1 MSEPK
6 AISRKIKNVASK
18 KFNKKSMLHKTDLS
32 KLDASEDTMSY
43 YTYPKEFLKL
53 NLDKIR
59 EFIEILEEHYQNVA
73 VQDNISEAKAVKQRL
88 ILLKNLEKEKMKKEA
103 KIIYSN
109 QRELVEN
116 KMKEELDKFLDS
128 STKEFNSLIA
138 VFENQEVELLKAQKQ
153 EMNELKKNFDYIYES
168 RKPKPSKEM
177 LNWLKIK
184 DYAVKQNKFDKAED
198 AEKEI
203 EELQK
208 KENEK
213 LEKEKGN
220 VLKEEIKKLAKI
232 HEDEK
237 NVLLKRKNN
246 FINAFNKN
254 KNQYIEQ
261 IKKKYE
267 TKMKELKNYQSFEIS
282 NFDKIT
288 KGITKPS
295 YRIQDIVNSTALI
308 GENENNEIENESE
321 GNIKEE
327 FNKNGIKNK
336 EIPENKIPDNA
347 KEAIDFSYAM
357 KCELFSVSSKNNIKV
372 NELFEKIA
380 LIHIKNK
387 NFDEVYCEFSLSK
400 NQSLYSFSNK
410 TFSNYNYYNADNGS
424 VNRGLESLEQEKS
437 FKLKILKKDYNK
449 GKEFNL
455 KNKKNGFLCKI

>member
-1 MSEPK
+1 MSEQK
-6 AISRKIKNVASK
+6 AISKKINKVASK
-18 KFNKKSMLHKTDLS
+18 KFHKKTIPHKTDLS
-32 KLDASEDTMSY
+32 KLDASEDSMSY

-59 EFIEILEEHYQNVA
+59 EFIQILEEHYQNMA

-109 QRELVEN
+109 QRELIQD
-116 KMKEELDKFLDS
+116 KMKEELDKYLES
-128 STKEFNSLIA
+128 STQEFNSLIS
-138 VFENQEVELLKAQKQ
+138 VFENQEVELLKAQRQ

-203 EELQK
+203 DELQK

-220 VLKEEIKKLAKI
+220 VLKEEIKKLSKI

-254 KNQYIEQ
+254 KNKYVEQ

-288 KGITKPS
+288 KGIAKPS
-295 YRIQDIVNSTALI
+295 SRIQNIVNSTALV
-308 GENENNEIENESE
+308 GEDENNEIENESE

-327 FNKNGIKNK
+327 LNKNGIKSK
-336 EIPENKIPDNA
+336 EMPENKIIDNA
-347 KEAIDFSYAM
+347 KEENKINQENENENNDN
-357 KCELFSVSSKNNIKV
+357 KENNNNNNI
-372 NELFEKIA
+372 EEEEYPTPQEEKTNIDNN
-380 LIHIKNK
+380 IHLN
-387 NFDEVYCEFSLSK
+387 
-400 NQSLYSFSNK
+400 
-410 TFSNYNYYNADNGS
+410 
-424 VNRGLESLEQEKS
+424 
-437 FKLKILKKDYNK
+437 
-449 GKEFNL
+449 
-455 KNKKNGFLCKI
+455 

>member
-6 AISRKIKNVASK
+6 AISRKIRNVASK

-73 VQDNISEAKAVKQRL
+73 TQDNISEAKAVKQRL

-237 NVLLKRKNN
+237 NLLLKRKNN

-267 TKMKELKNYQSFEIS
+267 TKMKELKNYQNFEIS

-295 YRIQDIVNSTALI
+295 YRIQNIVNSTALL

-347 KEAIDFSYAM
+347 KEENNENKENENKENENKENEENNENEENKENNKIEEEEFPIAQEEKPEID
-357 KCELFSVSSKNNIKV
+357 NN
-372 NELFEKIA
+372 NHL
-380 LIHIKNK
+380 N
-387 NFDEVYCEFSLSK
+387 
-400 NQSLYSFSNK
+400 
-410 TFSNYNYYNADNGS
+410 
-424 VNRGLESLEQEKS
+424 
-437 FKLKILKKDYNK
+437 
-449 GKEFNL
+449 
-455 KNKKNGFLCKI
+455 

>member
-1 MSEPK
+1 MSEQK
-6 AISRKIKNVASK
+6 AIQKKINNVASK
-18 KFNKKSMLHKTDLS
+18 KFHKKTIPHKTDLS
-32 KLDASEDTMSY
+32 KLDASEDSMSY

-59 EFIEILEEHYQNVA
+59 EFIQILEEHYQNMA

-109 QRELVEN
+109 QRELIQD
-116 KMKEELDKFLDS
+116 KMKEELDKYLES
-128 STKEFNSLIA
+128 STQEFNSLIS
-138 VFENQEVELLKAQKQ
+138 VFENQEVELLKAQRQ

-184 DYAVKQNKFDKAED
+184 DYTVKQNKFDKAED

-203 EELQK
+203 DELQK

-220 VLKEEIKKLAKI
+220 VLKEEIKKLSKI

-254 KNQYIEQ
+254 KNKYVEQ

-288 KGITKPS
+288 KGIAKPS
-295 YRIQDIVNSTALI
+295 SRIQNIVNSTALV
-308 GENENNEIENESE
+308 GEDENNEIENESE

-327 FNKNGIKNK
+327 LNKNGIKSK
-336 EIPENKIPDNA
+336 EIPENKIIDNA
-347 KEAIDFSYAM
+347 KEENKINQENENENNDN
-357 KCELFSVSSKNNIKV
+357 KENNNNNNNI
-372 NELFEKIA
+372 EEEEYPTPQEEKTNIDNN
-380 LIHIKNK
+380 IHLN
-387 NFDEVYCEFSLSK
+387 
-400 NQSLYSFSNK
+400 
-410 TFSNYNYYNADNGS
+410 
-424 VNRGLESLEQEKS
+424 
-437 FKLKILKKDYNK
+437 
-449 GKEFNL
+449 
-455 KNKKNGFLCKI
+455 